1 MGYLYL
7 AISLLAGSTKGFMGK
22 RVSTVVSG
30 YRQSVFVN
38 LIRMV
43 ICILISAG
51 VLLTEVWG
59 RGLTIDVPAVLYGAL
74 AGVMI
79 SVFTVTWLLSVRH
92 GAFMLISV
100 AQMFGVVV
108 TVICSA
114 VVFRENITFLQFA
127 AMGVL
132 MIAVVIM
139 GSYSRSIKGKLSVSA
154 VVLLVVC
161 GLSSGL
167 YDFSQKLFTHYS
179 AASVSTLNLLTY
191 FISSVVLCG
200 VFFLAKE
207 KGCTVENGLF
217 RKTFV
222 SVLIMS
228 VCLFLNSYFKALT
241 TMYLPAT
248 QIYPMYQAG
257 GLIISALMSA
267 VFFKER
273 ITLRCVVGM
282 ILAFVAILLLK

>member
-22 RVSTVVSG
+22 RISTEVSG

-51 VLLTEVWG
+51 VLLMEIWG
-59 RGLTIDVPAVLYGAL
+59 RGITIDGPALLFGAL

-114 VVFRENITFLQFA
+114 IVFYESITFLQVVA
-127 AMGVL
+127 VVVL
-132 MIAVVIM
+132 MTAVVIM
-139 GSYSRSIKGKLSVSA
+139 GSYSRAIKGRLSMSA
-154 VVLLVVC
+154 VILLTVC

-167 YDFSQKLFTHYS
+167 YDFSQTLFTQYS
-179 AASVSTLNLLTY
+179 VVSVSTLNLLTY